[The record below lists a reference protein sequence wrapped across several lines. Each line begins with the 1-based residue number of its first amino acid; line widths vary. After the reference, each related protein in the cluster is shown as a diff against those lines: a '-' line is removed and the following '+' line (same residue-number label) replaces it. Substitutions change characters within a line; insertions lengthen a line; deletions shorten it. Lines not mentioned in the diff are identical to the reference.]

1 MRISVSFRTESN
13 DIAFGAFSRLDG
25 ATTELRATARVDAH
39 VLPQFFETAQQERDV
54 TVALLFDNSYSYLTA
69 KTLRVT
75 VCVETAPP
83 AGEHAGGGFLL
94 TRFGAAKL
102 RRRRAEDDVLEVDLP
117 GGGIGYMHASNCVE
131 VPHGV
136 AGSRFELDAIASVV
150 RLAGGAAAAE
160 AAAAAARDAAAL
172 AVYKPEE
179 GATSQA
185 PAPADAPDASGTA
198 ASAASAASAAAM
210 DLAGRIASGAA
221 SALRTATA
229 TASSA
234 LAAAHSGPLSTVA
247 AWLDDLP
254 AASGSAIA
262 APASAIIGTASLRV
276 ARRFLLHHG
285 WQTRPAAAALLA
297 AARWRAAARAAGTSV
312 ADVSRALAAMPVF
325 CPGRDAQGRLVLAVR
340 MAAPGG
346 AALASAGSAARG
358 PDRLAALVCGLEA
371 VGGLALHEASSSASA
386 AAAPATSAA
395 TSAAAA
401 AAAAPPAPVLSGGIT
416 LVVDFTGASSAE
428 LSTSFFQR
436 AAATLLLRSLD
447 GGSGDVD
454 NDDDDDVDADLSI
467 VAAAAAS
474 APTGP
479 GVARPG
485 HLSRVS
491 DAPPPADSPASDAVE
506 VVQWGSLSSDD
517 APAAA
522 ARGGEL
528 LAQAMDEPAPLADAL
543 GDDEVSV

>member
-172 AVYKPEE
+172 AVYKPE
-179 GATSQA
+179 
-185 PAPADAPDASGTA
+185 D
-198 ASAASAASAAAM
+198 
-210 DLAGRIASGAA
+210 
-221 SALRTATA
+221 
-229 TASSA
+229 
-234 LAAAHSGPLSTVA
+234 
-247 AWLDDLP
+247 
-254 AASGSAIA
+254 
-262 APASAIIGTASLRV
+262 
-276 ARRFLLHHG
+276 
-285 WQTRPAAAALLA
+285 
-297 AARWRAAARAAGTSV
+297 
-312 ADVSRALAAMPVF
+312 
-325 CPGRDAQGRLVLAVR
+325 
-340 MAAPGG
+340 
-346 AALASAGSAARG
+346 
-358 PDRLAALVCGLEA
+358 
-371 VGGLALHEASSSASA
+371 
-386 AAAPATSAA
+386 
-395 TSAAAA
+395 
-401 AAAAPPAPVLSGGIT
+401 
-416 LVVDFTGASSAE
+416 
-428 LSTSFFQR
+428 
-436 AAATLLLRSLD
+436 SLD

-454 NDDDDDVDADLSI
+454 NDDDDDDDVDADLSI